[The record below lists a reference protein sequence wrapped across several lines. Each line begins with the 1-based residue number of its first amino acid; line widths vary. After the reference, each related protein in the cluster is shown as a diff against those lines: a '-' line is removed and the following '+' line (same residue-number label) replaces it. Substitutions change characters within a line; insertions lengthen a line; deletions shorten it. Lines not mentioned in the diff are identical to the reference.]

1 MIVIKSTDNQWS
13 ITTDK
18 GTYSPAK
25 GDLIEGIS
33 ARPIRGSSSQDT
45 ATATAS
51 EFVVLVETT
60 DIELTMSGAT
70 SAFVSNDK
78 SVSQLTS
85 TGSKKLKQRC
95 HQIRFQLIIK
105 M

>member
-18 GTYSPAK
+18 GTYSPAT

-45 ATATAS
+45 ATAS

-60 DIELTMSGAT
+60 DIDLT
-70 SAFVSNDK
+70 V
-78 SVSQLTS
+78 
-85 TGSKKLKQRC
+85 
-95 HQIRFQLIIK
+95 
-105 M
+105 